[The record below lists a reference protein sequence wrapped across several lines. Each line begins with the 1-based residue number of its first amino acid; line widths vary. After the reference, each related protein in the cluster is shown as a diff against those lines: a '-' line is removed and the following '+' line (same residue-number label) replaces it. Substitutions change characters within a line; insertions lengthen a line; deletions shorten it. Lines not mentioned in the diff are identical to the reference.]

1 MLFRNFVAPPIWAG
15 ARRAQLR
22 RSAIAFNG
30 TLGLSS
36 AAQLALASRGA
47 IRLARIVCSLTTPLL
62 LTQKSGARSDLL
74 VYLEVTACGRARV
87 PRALQRPIRATQ
99 SVLPRSRE
107 QFKNQETEKC

>member
-1 MLFRNFVAPPIWAG
+1 MLFRNFVAPSIWVG

-36 AAQLALASRGA
+36 AAQLALASHHAVRP
-47 IRLARIVCSLTTPLL
+47 ARIVCSPTTPLL

-74 VYLEVTACGRARV
+74 VYLEICVGGPEC
-87 PRALQRPIRATQ
+87 RALYKRPIRATL
-99 SVLPRSRE
+99 SVLRRSRE
-107 QFKNQETEKC
+107 QFKNPETEKC